1 MNYLLALVL
10 ATAPTPEVVGLCQLI
25 NQELQLG
32 VDIGLITES
41 ERRELY
47 YRCLQHRQ

>member
-1 MNYLLALVL
+1 MNFVLSLLI

-25 NQELQLG
+25 DVELQRG
-32 VDIGLITES
+32 VDIGLVTES

-47 YRCLQHRQ
+47 YRCLQHQ

>member
-1 MNYLLALVL
+1 MSYLIAFAL

-25 NQELQLG
+25 NAELQFG

-41 ERRELY
+41 ERRQLY